1 MTWYSLSFAE
11 IIGLLKS
18 SKNGLDNSEAAKRL
32 HEFGLNQLEEN
43 RKSGVLRMLLK
54 QFSDFMILLLL
65 LAALIAAILGDI
77 TDSSIILI
85 IVILNA
91 FIGFIQHY
99 RADKVVS
106 ELKKIAENSARVLRN
121 GSIHEI
127 LATELVPGDIIK
139 LEAGN
144 TIPADV
150 RFFQVNQLKVDE
162 SALTGESEHIE
173 KKTEKLVADFYAL
186 GDQINMGFKGTHVTN
201 GNGMALVVATG
212 MQTEIGK
219 IARLINT
226 TDTTSPLQK
235 KLNRFG
241 KNLSVIILLISSFI
255 FLFGWFRGEK
265 FLTMLLTSISLSVAA
280 IPEALPAL
288 VTITLAFGAKNL
300 AKKNV
305 LIRQLPA
312 VETLGSVT
320 FICSDK
326 TGTLTENKMSVVEI
340 YTIEPSKTEILQH
353 KIELITAMALNTSI
367 SFDQKGNKIGD
378 STEIA
383 LYEFA
388 VKKNK
393 LIHSETAKYPRIG
406 EIPFDS
412 SRKTMTTLHENENGV
427 FVITKGAVEVIVDKL
442 NEEQKK
448 SRSIF
453 IDKSNEMAEKGM
465 RVLAFAVKKIPFSPE
480 NLIAS
485 EMETD
490 LTFIGLVGLM
500 DPPRKSAKKAVNECK
515 KAGIIPVMVTGDH
528 LLTAKYIAKQIKI
541 LDKEDD
547 LVLTGTELA
556 EMPQKEFEEIVEK
569 VRVYARM
576 NPEQKLII
584 VKALQSKNQLVAMTG
599 DGVND
604 APALKIADIGIAMGI
619 NGTEVSK
626 EAAHMILL
634 DDNFSSIVYA
644 IKTGRKIVDNIS
656 KFIKYILAGNFGEIW
671 VIFLAPLFGLPLP
684 LLAIHILWI
693 NLITDGLPG
702 LALAAEKPEA
712 TIMSRPPIPTDQKIL
727 NATLMFH
734 VVWVG
739 FLIGS
744 LSFGMQVWTLT
755 HNIQNW
761 QTMVFSVLCFSQ
773 IWHVMAIRSSYA
785 STFKIG
791 FFSNKAMVAAISIA
805 VILQLLIIYIPFFN
819 RTFQTNP
826 LSTFELLLTVLVSST
841 VFWLVEAEKFLK
853 RKNEIKIKKKDNEK

>member
-99 RADKVVS
+99 RADKVVT

-219 IARLINT
+219 IARLIIT

-241 KNLSVIILLISSFI
+241 KNLSVLILLISSFI

-388 VKKNK
+388 AKKNK
-393 LIHSETAKYPRIG
+393 LIHSEIAKFPRIG

-448 SRSIF
+448 SRSMF

-671 VIFLAPLFGLPLP
+671 VIFLAPLFGFPLP

-702 LALAAEKPEA
+702 LALAAEKPEE
-712 TIMSRPPIPTDQKIL
+712 TLMSRPPIPTDQKIL

>member
-32 HEFGLNQLEEN
+32 HEFGENQLEEN

-77 TDSSIILI
+77 KDSSIILI

-99 RADKVVS
+99 RADKVVT

-219 IARLINT
+219 IARLIIT

-241 KNLSVIILLISSFI
+241 KHLSVLILLISSFI

-340 YTIEPSKTEILQH
+340 YTIEPSKMEVLQP

-367 SFDQKGNKIGD
+367 SFDQKGNKIGH

-388 VKKNK
+388 AKKNK
-393 LIHSETAKYPRIG
+393 LIHSEIAKFPRIG

-442 NEEQKK
+442 HEEQKQ

-465 RVLAFAVKKIPFSPE
+465 RVLAFAVKRIPFIPE

-485 EMETD
+485 EMEMD

-500 DPPRKSAKKAVNECK
+500 DPPRKSAKQAVNECK

-556 EMPQKEFEEIVEK
+556 EMPQKEFEKIVEK

-671 VIFLAPLFGLPLP
+671 VIFLAPLFGFPLP

-702 LALAAEKPEA
+702 LALAAEKPEE

-841 VFWLVEAEKFLK
+841 VFWMVEAEKFLK
-853 RKNEIKIKKKDNEK
+853 RRNGIKIKKKGNEK

>member
-77 TDSSIILI
+77 KDSSIILI

-241 KNLSVIILLISSFI
+241 KHLSVLILLISSFI

-353 KIELITAMALNTSI
+353 KIELLTAMALNTTI

-388 VKKNK
+388 AKKNK
-393 LIHSETAKYPRIG
+393 LIHSEIAKFPRIG

-442 NEEQKK
+442 HEEQKQ

-465 RVLAFAVKKIPFSPE
+465 RVLAFAVKKIPFSPK

-485 EMETD
+485 EMEMD

-556 EMPQKEFEEIVEK
+556 EMPQKEFEKIVEK

-576 NPEQKLII
+576 NPDQKLKI

-671 VIFLAPLFGLPLP
+671 VIFLAPLFGFPLP

-702 LALAAEKPEA
+702 LALAAEKPEE

-755 HNIQNW
+755 HNLQNW

-791 FFSNKAMVAAISIA
+791 FFSNKAMVVAISIA

-841 VFWLVEAEKFLK
+841 VFWMVEAEKFIK
-853 RKNEIKIKKKDNEK
+853 RRNEIKIKKKDNEK